1 MGDGLMSA
9 AAIAAMTV
17 CIEEDRRRRDP
28 DYEPLVSMYDVISVP
43 WAGPALLIISIAFC
57 AAMLWISLR

>member
-1 MGDGLMSA
+1 MSA

-17 CIEEDRRRRDP
+17 YIEEDRRRRDP
-28 DYEPLVSMYDVISVP
+28 NYEPLVSMYDVMSVP

-57 AAMLWISLR
+57 MAMLWISFR

>member
-1 MGDGLMSA
+1 MSA

-28 DYEPLVSMYDVISVP
+28 NYEPLVSMYDVMNVP

-57 AAMLWISLR
+57 AAMLWISFR

>member
-1 MGDGLMSA
+1 MSA

-28 DYEPLVSMYDVISVP
+28 NYEPLVSMYDMMSVP
-43 WAGPALLIISIAFC
+43 WAGPALLIISIVFS
-57 AAMLWISLR
+57 AAMLWISFR

>member
-1 MGDGLMSA
+1 MSA

-17 CIEEDRRRRDP
+17 CLEEDRRRRDP
-28 DYEPLVSMYDVISVP
+28 NYEPLVSMYDVMSVP
-43 WAGPALLIISIAFC
+43 WAGPALLIISIAFS